1 MLKLFDFKN
10 LIPTTQKSYY
20 NKAKVCSFVG
30 KIGLN
35 KRESK
40 IIALYSYD
48 TLIACIDVTTRRYKM
63 YLTANYN
70 YSATTRKHLHD
81 FLKKF
86 FIDMSSK
93 ELKEHAKQQGKYL
106 SVLQDNN
113 LPTCTHFNDYTCTY
127 Y

>member
-10 LIPTTQKSYY
+10 LIPTKQKSYY

-40 IIALYSYD
+40 ILALYSYD
-48 TLIACIDVTTRRYKM
+48 TLIACIDVTTRHYKM
-63 YLTANYN
+63 YLTANYD
-70 YSATTRKHLHD
+70 YSPTTRKHLHD

-86 FIDMSSK
+86 FTDMSSK
-93 ELKEHAKQQGKYL
+93 ELKEHIHTQSKYL
-106 SVLQDNN
+106 GILQNNN
-113 LPTCTHFNDYTCTY
+113 LPMYTHFNDYICSY
-127 Y
+127 W